1 MFLLQI
7 IIMANMNKLLII
19 FTLLL
24 ANKIEAKT
32 FSALPYSILQSVSEE
47 QKIEKLIYYIE
58 KSEAIFIRNGTEYPA
73 KEAADHLRM
82 KRKKAGNKVKTA
94 KDFIDLIA
102 SKSSMS
108 GEAYKMKFKNGA
120 TINTRDMLYNELRKI
135 DKL

>member
-7 IIMANMNKLLII
+7 IIMANMKKLLII
-19 FTLLL
+19 FTFLL

-32 FSALPYSILQSVSEE
+32 FFAIPFSITQNFSEE
-47 QKIEKLIYYIE
+47 QKIEKLINYIE
-58 KSEAIFIRNGTEYPA
+58 KSEALFIRNGTEYPA

-120 TINTRDMLYNELRKI
+120 TINTRDMLNNELRKI
-135 DKL
+135 DK

>member
-1 MFLLQI
+1 
-7 IIMANMNKLLII
+7 MNKLLII

-24 ANKIEAKT
+24 ANKTEAKT
-32 FSALPYSILQSVSEE
+32 LFAIPYSFSQSISEE
-47 QKIEKLIYYIE
+47 QKIEKLINYIE

-82 KRKKAGNKVKTA
+82 KRKKAGNKVKSA
-94 KDFIDLIA
+94 KDFIDIIA
-102 SKSSMS
+102 SKSYMS
-108 GEAYKMKFKNGA
+108 GETYKMKFKNGS